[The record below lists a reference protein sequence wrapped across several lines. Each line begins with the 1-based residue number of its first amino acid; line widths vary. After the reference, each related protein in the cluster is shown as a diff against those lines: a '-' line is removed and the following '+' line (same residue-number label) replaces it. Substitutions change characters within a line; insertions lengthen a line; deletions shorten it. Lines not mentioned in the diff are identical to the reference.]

1 VAEKMMF
8 SAERDEAD
16 AIKSGLQL
24 ALDAVDKAGADAV
37 ETTVIADLKIAH
49 QKICLAI
56 TFLNSGESD
65 LGAGV
70 RPIDARAKRVP
81 KLMAGAPEPYK
92 RAGFGRKCRKLCE

>member
-1 VAEKMMF
+1 MAKVFTADF
-8 SAERDEAD
+8 DEAD
-16 AIKSGLQL
+16 LIKRGLQS
-24 ALDAVDKAGADAV
+24 ALDAVDKASAEAI
-37 ETTVIADLKIAH
+37 ETTVVSDLKTAH